1 MTFAARL
8 QALRSAKGLTQKA
21 LADAI
26 QTTDAYLSAL
36 ETGRKLPSYTTT
48 MALARILGCD
58 PQELMALVGQDK
70 LAHAASKEH
79 RKQTALV
86 AAQAAGPS
94 AAPGASDPLVQ
105 ALADPDF
112 RTAVQQL
119 RQALRGRRRVFILQL
134 LAEFAQET
142 DAAEH
147 R

>member
-1 MTFAARL
+1 MTFATRL
-8 QALRSAKGLTQKA
+8 QALRNAKGLTQKA
-21 LADAI
+21 LADGI
-26 QTTDAYLSAL
+26 QTTDAYISAL
-36 ETGRKLPSYTTT
+36 ETGRKLPSYTAT
-48 MALARILGCD
+48 MALARLLGCD

-86 AAQAAGPS
+86 EAQAAGPS
-94 AAPGASDPLVQ
+94 AALGATDPLVQ

-119 RQALRGRRRVFILQL
+119 RQALRGRRRAFVLQL
-134 LAEFAQET
+134 LAEFAQER
-142 DAAEH
+142 DDVEQ